1 MRRRKLSSSVL
12 LRVLFDVATGL
23 HLSSSLLLFL
33 FSSSISGI
41 ITMDSHLVSRGQD
54 RNYTGFLTKTIIYT
68 ASFVVFLGGA
78 STIACL

>member
-1 MRRRKLSSSVL
+1 
-12 LRVLFDVATGL
+12 
-23 HLSSSLLLFL
+23 
-33 FSSSISGI
+33 
-41 ITMDSHLVSRGQD
+41 MDSHLVSRGQD